1 MFSLAAIVQR
11 NTTQNPDRT
20 TTSIALSIFF
30 IFVLFNITN
39 AISAISSEPNSHV
52 ITVKR
57 YGVEVRTPS
66 TWLPVVREQEDRA
79 FVLLLPQPEQ
89 MRPAVVACEIAVAPS
104 ELEQYQIRISEN
116 TENDSSRRQLVH
128 NRFETITAQKISKDP
143 STRSTVPHQLSCLW
157 KFQTEDHGNWFE
169 LKIYR
174 IENNQLYTFILNA
187 HETYFSILENNFR
200 IMNRTAVF
208 QPPETGLRLLPG
220 GYWMQRDYHFGM
232 KLPKCWKPSFPISE
246 RVTFFASGKI
256 HDVFSDNLIVVARQ
270 HETLNFNTIIES
282 FPEKIAA
289 ADQRAKI
296 IRLTRVNIKN
306 HQGVESVIETQR
318 GPFRITILQRRIQ
331 GSRLNYDIIFT
342 VVSDEF
348 KGLEA
353 AIIQSADSFTEFPII
368 PKRKGT

>member
-1 MFSLAAIVQR
+1 MFSLVAKVPT

-20 TTSIALSIFF
+20 ASSIFLSICFVFVFF
-30 IFVLFNITN
+30 D
-39 AISAISSEPNSHV
+39 ISNVALALSSEPNFHV
-52 ITVKR
+52 IAVKR
-57 YGVEVRTPS
+57 YGVEVKTLS
-66 TWLPVVREQEDRA
+66 TWLPVVREQDDRA

-116 TENDSSRRQLVH
+116 DSSRRQLLH
-128 NRFETITAQKISKDP
+128 NRLETISTQEIAKDP

-157 KFQTEDHGNWFE
+157 KFQTEDQGTWFE

-187 HETYFSILENNFR
+187 HETYFPIFEPNFR

-232 KLPKCWKPSFPISE
+232 KLPKCWKPSFPVSK
-246 RVTFFASGKI
+246 RATFFASGKI
-256 HDVFSDNLIVVARQ
+256 HDVFADNLIVVARQ
-270 HETLNFNTIIES
+270 HETLDFNALIES

-296 IRLTRVNIKN
+296 IRSTRVNLKN

-318 GPFRITILQRRIQ
+318 GPFRIMILQRRIQ
-331 GSRLNYDIIFT
+331 GSRLNFDIIFT
-342 VVSDEF
+342 VLADEF
-348 KGLEA
+348 KCLEPY
-353 AIIQSADSFTEFPII
+353 IIESADSFTEFPIN
-368 PKRKGT
+368 PNRKGT